1 MIWSIVIS
9 VISVILVLCIGYV
22 QISIFRRTKRNLLAA
37 KGFFPEN
44 DDYIIFG
51 EDDGI
56 KRISTTARGD
66 INSLI
71 DELNQYLKSNKGTAD
86 FSIMQNK
93 TERRTDAIIEQA
105 TARVSFPTYIG
116 LIGTFLGVLI
126 GLIGFLIGGEDSGV
140 KNLVIGVIISMT
152 TSFLGLILTT
162 YGNHL
167 SAKAKDVIDE
177 RKNEFYDFLQNRL
190 MPSLG
195 TSMVAALNTLKNTLG
210 SFKETFSSVISEFES
225 SFHDTIKLFKK
236 TFDEC
241 TVNFGNEFRDNS
253 VLLNQGV
260 DKMSHSVELI
270 NSNVDN
276 QRQLL
281 EEIRSSNMWDTLNK
295 FVEVSGILEQSAKH
309 IEGLRDVGKMIE
321 EQVLSLMTAQE
332 EYTKSLAI
340 PKVLTER
347 INNLL
352 DRVSTFEKN
361 INNLGVAIGSTEL
374 LGTKE
379 MQDIQKHLDRIS
391 KQNFLAE
398 KHADTQS
405 HELEKFFEAQRK
417 SIGELNERYHR
428 LMEEHGE
435 KLAEVMDAAIK
446 SLNDK
451 KEAFLRAI
459 DEAFDVAKV
468 NTQFSHL
475 ETLPRL
481 ESALKKLEEQLSA
494 EHAEMVGIAAKSP
507 TREDMRPLNSL
518 VKIES
523 SVSSI
528 EESSRNNNES
538 LDYVREKMSSS
549 DLDDR
554 LQQLVTIGNTL
565 ADIVAKTPTREDM
578 RPLNSLVKIESSV
591 SSIEE
596 SSRSNKE
603 SLDCV
608 KEKISSTELNERL
621 QQLVPI
627 ENTLVDIRGLL
638 QNTEN
643 SAPIENI
650 RSETVKPVSANNKL
664 RKSVDEKSIMLHTEE
679 NLSTKIET
687 KSEPTEKQV
696 KTTGTKGRKQVTNN
710 EE

>member
-1 MIWSIVIS
+1 MIWTIVIS

-22 QISIFRRTKRNLLAA
+22 QISIFRRTKQNLLSA
-37 KGFFPEN
+37 KDFFPEN
-44 DDYIIFG
+44 DDYMIFG

-56 KRISTTARGD
+56 KRISTTTQGD

-167 SAKAKDVIDE
+167 SAKAEDVINE
-177 RKNEFYDFLQNRL
+177 RKNKFYDFLQNRL

-195 TSMVAALNTLKNTLG
+195 TSMVAALDRLKDTLG
-210 SFKETFSSVISEFES
+210 TFEPSFSSVINKFES
-225 SFHDTIKLFKK
+225 SFLGTIELFKD
-236 TFDEC
+236 TFDGC
-241 TVNFGNEFRDNS
+241 TKNFGNEFRDNS

-281 EEIRSSNMWDTLNK
+281 EEIRSTNMWDTLNK
-295 FVEVSGILEQSAKH
+295 FVEVSGILEQTAKH

-361 INNLGVAIGSTEL
+361 INNLGTAISSTEL
-374 LGTKE
+374 LGHDE
-379 MQDIQKHLDRIS
+379 MQAIKKHLDRIDE
-391 KQNFLAE
+391 QNFQARRY
-398 KHADTQS
+398 ADMQTK
-405 HELEKFFEAQRK
+405 ELESFFEEQKR
-417 SIGELNERYHR
+417 SISDLSEQYRR
-428 LMEEHGE
+428 LMDEHGG
-435 KLAEVMDAAIK
+435 KLTEVMDEAIK
-446 SLNDK
+446 SLSNK
-451 KEAFLRAI
+451 REAFVRSI
-459 DEAFDVAKV
+459 DNAFNVAEV

-481 ESALKKLEEQLSA
+481 ESALKNLEEQLSA
-494 EHAEMVGIAAKSP
+494 EHAEMVGIAS
-507 TREDMRPLNSL
+507 
-518 VKIES
+518 
-523 SVSSI
+523 
-528 EESSRNNNES
+528 
-538 LDYVREKMSSS
+538 
-549 DLDDR
+549 
-554 LQQLVTIGNTL
+554 
-565 ADIVAKTPTREDM
+565 KTPTHEDM
-578 RPLNSLVKIESSV
+578 KSLNSLVKIESSV

-603 SLDCV
+603 SLDYV
-608 KEKISSTELNERL
+608 KEKMGSSDLDDRL
-621 QQLVPI
+621 QQLVTI
-627 ENTLVDIRGLL
+627 ENTLVDIKGSIDSI
-638 QNTEN
+638 QNIED
-643 SAPIENI
+643 SALIE
-650 RSETVKPVSANNKL
+650 KL
-664 RKSVDEKSIMLHTEE
+664 
-679 NLSTKIET
+679 
-687 KSEPTEKQV
+687 
-696 KTTGTKGRKQVTNN
+696 GRRL
-710 EE
+710 